1 MTKKF
6 NIRSLIVLIVLFIS
20 FKDGVALNDHS
31 DTPLGQ
37 ASFNLQRYPGI
48 AGKDDGIKI
57 RIASYNL
64 RYDAKDDYSSGN
76 GWNIR
81 KFALAKL
88 ITAHEFEIIGTQEG
102 NFDQMDALMDLLPGY
117 AYVGY
122 PYGGATG
129 RNHTASIVYRKSE
142 FDLLDQGEF
151 WYSETPNVESVGWD
165 ATDLRICTWAR
176 MRHKASGQ
184 EFYFFSSHFYWRYV
198 TAKRQ
203 SGKVLADKVKEIV
216 MDDLPVISTGDLN
229 SPPASPQI
237 ADISAHLQD
246 AYKISKATP
255 IGPTATAYHGGVFT
269 GLTNERIDYIFVNQK
284 VDVLSYA
291 SLDDT
296 YDNGRHP
303 SDHLPITCDIVLK
316 K

>member
-1 MTKKF
+1 M
-6 NIRSLIVLIVLFIS
+6 IGLIVLFVS
-20 FKDGVALNDHS
+20 FKDGIAREGNNDTHLS
-31 DTPLGQ
+31 QG
-37 ASFNLQRYPGI
+37 SFDMYNYPGMMN
-48 AGKDDGIKI
+48 KEDGIKI
-57 RIASYNL
+57 RVASYNL
-64 RYDAKDDYSSGN
+64 RYDAKDDYKSGN

-81 KFALAKL
+81 KYALAKL
-88 ITAHEFEIIGTQEG
+88 ITAHEFDIIGTQEG
-102 NFDQMDALMDLLPGY
+102 NYDQMDALMDLLPGY

-142 FDLLDQGEF
+142 FDLIDQGEF
-151 WYSETPNVESVGWD
+151 WYSETPNVQSVGWD

-203 SGKVLADKVKEIV
+203 SGKVLADKVRAIV
-216 MDDLPVISTGDLN
+216 RDDLPVISTGDLN

-246 AYKISKATP
+246 AYKISKAAP
-255 IGPTATAYHGGVFT
+255 VGPTATAYHGGIFT
-269 GLTNERIDYIFVNQK
+269 GLTNERIDYIFVNKK
-284 VDVLSYA
+284 VAVLSYA

-303 SDHLPITCDIVLK
+303 SDHLPITCDIVLTR
-316 K
+316 